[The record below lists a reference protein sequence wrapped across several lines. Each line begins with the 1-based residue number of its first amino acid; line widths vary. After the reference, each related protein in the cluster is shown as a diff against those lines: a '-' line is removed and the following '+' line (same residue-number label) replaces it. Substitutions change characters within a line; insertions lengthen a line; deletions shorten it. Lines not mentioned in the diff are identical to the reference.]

1 MKRIGFFDAKPYD
14 RRWFDKLKGD
24 DIEIHYFE
32 GKLSPATVKVAQG
45 LDAVCAFV
53 NDEVDATVL
62 DALQGYG
69 IRLVALRCAGYNNV
83 DFKAA
88 YEHVSVVR
96 VPGYSPYAVAE
107 HAAALMLTLNRKTHR
122 AFNRTRDHNFTLSGL
137 EGFDLHGKTAGVI
150 GTGKIGQAFVSI
162 CRGFGMEVLA
172 YDAYPNASLGV
183 NYVTMDELLQKSD
196 ILSLHCPL
204 TPETRHLIG
213 ADSLAKMKPTAMLIN
228 TSRGALVESRA
239 LLEAL
244 QKGRL
249 GAAGLDVY
257 EEESDL
263 FFEDKSGELMDDE
276 VLSLLLTLPNVL
288 ITSHQAFLT
297 DEALEAI
304 AKTTL
309 ESVRA
314 FFAGEPLTNE
324 ICYYCQQ
331 GGASADCHRKKEGR
345 CF

>member
-1 MKRIGFFDAKPYD
+1 MIRIGFFDAKPYD
-14 RRWFDKLKGD
+14 RRWFDALRGGD
-24 DIEIHYFE
+24 VEIHYFE
-32 GKLSPATVKVAQG
+32 GKLNSATVKVAQG

-53 NDEVDATVL
+53 NDEVDRPVL
-62 DALQGYG
+62 DALYGYG
-69 IRLVALRCAGYNNV
+69 VRLVALRCAGYNNV

-88 YEHVSVVR
+88 HGRVNVVR
-96 VPGYSPYAVAE
+96 VPGYSPHAVAE

-137 EGFDLHGKTAGVI
+137 VGFDLHGKTCGIV
-150 GTGKIGQAFVSI
+150 GTGKIGQAFLAI

-172 YDAYPNASLGV
+172 FDTYPNPSLGAA
-183 NYVTMDELLQKSD
+183 YVPLDELLRRSD
-196 ILSLHCPL
+196 IVSLHCPL
-204 TPETRHLIG
+204 TPETRHMI
-213 ADSLAKMKPTAMLIN
+213 DRESLAGMKPTAMLIN
-228 TSRGALVESRA
+228 TSRGALVDSRA

-244 QKGRL
+244 QKGKL

-263 FFEDKSGELMDDE
+263 FFEDKSLQLMDDE

-304 AKTTL
+304 ARTTL
-309 ESVRA
+309 GSVRA
-314 FFAGEPLTNE
+314 FFSGAPLPNE

-331 GGASADCHRKKEGR
+331 GGPSGECHRNREGR

>member
-1 MKRIGFFDAKPYD
+1 MIRIGFFDAKPYD
-14 RRWFDKLKGD
+14 RCWFDRLNGD
-24 DIEIHYFE
+24 DVEIHYFE
-32 GKLSPATVKVAQG
+32 GKLGPATVKVAQG
-45 LDAVCAFV
+45 LDAVCVFV
-53 NDEVDATVL
+53 NDEVNQAVL
-62 DALQGYG
+62 DALYGYG

-88 YEHVSVVR
+88 YGKVSVVR
-96 VPGYSPYAVAE
+96 VPGYSPFAVAE

-137 EGFDLHGKTAGVI
+137 EGFDLHGKTAGVV

-162 CRGFGMEVLA
+162 CKGFGMEVVA
-172 YDAYPNASLGV
+172 FDTYPNPNLGV
-183 NYVTMDELLQKSD
+183 QYVPLDELLQKSD
-196 ILSLHCPL
+196 VVSLHCPL
-204 TPETRHLIG
+204 TPETRHMIG
-213 ADSLAKMKPTAMLIN
+213 AESLSKMKPTAMLIN
-228 TSRGALVESRA
+228 TSRGALVDSQA

-244 QKGRL
+244 HKGKV

-263 FFEDKSGELMDDE
+263 FFEDKSLEPMDDE

-288 ITSHQAFLT
+288 VTSHQAFLT
-297 DEALEAI
+297 DEALKAI
-304 AKTTL
+304 AETTL

-314 FFAGEPLTNE
+314 FFAGAPLTNE
-324 ICYYCQQ
+324 ICYYCQP
-331 GGASADCHRKKEGR
+331 GGPSADCRKKQTGR

>member
-1 MKRIGFFDAKPYD
+1 MIRIGFFDAKPYD
-14 RRWFDKLKGD
+14 RRWFEQLRGE

-32 GKLSPATVKVAQG
+32 GKLSPSTVKVAQG
-45 LDAVCAFV
+45 LDAVCVFV
-53 NDEVDATVL
+53 NDEVDARVL
-62 DALQGYG
+62 DALHGYG
-69 IRLVALRCAGYNNV
+69 VRLVALRCAGYNNV
-83 DFKAA
+83 DFKEA
-88 YEHVSVVR
+88 YGRVSVVR

-107 HAAALMLTLNRKTHR
+107 HAAALIMTLNRKTHR

-150 GTGKIGQAFVSI
+150 GTGKIGQAFASI
-162 CRGFGMEVLA
+162 CKGFGMEVLA
-172 YDAYPNASLGV
+172 FDAFPNPALGLP
-183 NYVTMDELLQKSD
+183 YVTMNELLEKSD
-196 ILSLHCPL
+196 VVSLHCPL
-204 TPETRHLIG
+204 TNETRHMIG
-213 ADSLAKMKPTAMLIN
+213 AESLARMKPTAMLIN
-228 TSRGALVESRA
+228 TSRGALVDSRA

-244 QKGRL
+244 QKGKL

-288 ITSHQAFLT
+288 VTSHQAFLT
-297 DEALEAI
+297 DEALRAI
-304 AKTTL
+304 AQTTL
-309 ESVRA
+309 ESIRA
-314 FFAGEPLTNE
+314 YFAGQPLTNE

-331 GGASADCHRKKEGR
+331 GGPSADCHRKKEGR